1 MDNKYKENVSF
12 LIRYAILLPRDVAKY
27 PKMWSKVIYLTQKNI
42 TYGKSDLFPEE
53 KSLYQR
59 IKKIN

>member
-1 MDNKYKENVSF
+1 MDNKDKENVSF

-42 TYGKSDLFPEE
+42 VYGKSDIFPEE
-53 KSLYQR
+53 KITVS
-59 IKKIN
+59 KSKEN

>member
-1 MDNKYKENVSF
+1 MGNKDKENVSF

-42 TYGKSDLFPEE
+42 AFGKSDLFPEE
-53 KSLYQR
+53 KITVS
-59 IKKIN
+59 KKKEN